1 MEGAKQAGKA
11 TGIISTSEIQ
21 HATPAGFS
29 AHVTHRSNYG
39 DIAEQQVYQGID
51 VVLGGGKESLLPG
64 KTKNARMDGENLLE
78 VLDEDKYDFV
88 ETRDELLKSKS
99 NKIWGSFAPSA
110 LAYDLDR
117 KTTKPSEPTLAEMTN
132 KALKTLKKDK
142 DGFFL
147 FVEGSKIDWLLT
159 ETTRSE

>member
-1 MEGAKQAGKA
+1 M
-11 TGIISTSEIQ
+11 
-21 HATPAGFS
+21 
-29 AHVTHRSNYG
+29 
-39 DIAEQQVYQGID
+39 
-51 VVLGGGKESLLPG
+51 
-64 KTKNARMDGENLLE
+64 E

-110 LAYDLDR
+110 LAYNLDR

-132 KALKTLKKDK
+132 KALKTLKKIK
-142 DGFFL
+142 MASSYLLKEARLTG
-147 FVEGSKIDWLLT
+147 LLT